1 MLKHRLVLAL
11 ALALSLAVAGPAAT
25 EAAAVTDGECVR
37 NVEVVIWT
45 ANRHRDLMRAL
56 AANPAPCT
64 EYWISIPAE
73 DGDKTMPRAAAVY
86 RQIRNL
92 GPNFHPL
99 AEVVLAGTGWARW
112 VAAGNGTWYEAGV
125 EMRRRITFL
134 EPDLGET
141 WLLNEFDRTTR
152 VDGARTQAEIDRGL
166 TVPYTRAAMK
176 ELVRGLYEGA
186 PGMEPLPGAVE
197 IGVAFGHQNLP
208 DVPGYKAQL
217 KPYLQD
223 ADFWSFMR
231 GKVRWLLHE
240 AYADTR
246 NHGVPGSTLEER
258 RSHLEDYVFHLR
270 ELARAGGRH
279 TTTVDRFLRR
289 RVRAVHQ
296 RRRLRRSG
304 RRCVR
309 LRQRAREHRG
319 SGRSDD
325 EVRHRADLRGAA
337 LCGDARGEP
346 LAKKIGFSWQP
357 VNRFG
362 LPGPQFEAEVELQA
376 ARLAEAFRWAY
387 GPGSTP
393 EGACVVPGTV
403 VDWCTVGA
411 GGSALRGDLAG
422 VQVLEVA
429 RWARARRSSA
439 LPATSASPPSRAI
452 RASLAPAPVAT
463 ASTRRSAPRW
473 ASAIRASGSG
483 ASV

>member
-1 MLKHRLVLAL
+1 MLKHRLVLAF
-11 ALALSLAVAGPAAT
+11 ALLSLAVAGPAAT

-64 EYWISIPAE
+64 EYWISVPAE

-208 DVPGYKAQL
+208 DIPGYKAQL

-246 NHGVPGSTLEER
+246 NHAVPGSTLEER

-279 TTTVDRFLRR
+279 TTTVDRFLDDAF
-289 RVRAVHQ
+289 VPFINGGGYVALGGDAFEFV
-296 RRRLRRSG
+296 SG
-304 RRCVR
+304 HGNTEVPVD
-309 LRQRAREHRG
+309 QMMKFATEQIYA
-319 SGRSDD
+319 
-325 EVRHRADLRGAA
+325 VRHYAEMH
-337 LCGDARGEP
+337 RGEP

-357 VNRFG
+357 VNRG
-362 LPGPQFEAEVELQA
+362 LPGPQFEAEVLLQA

-393 EGACVVPGTV
+393 DGACVVPGTV
-403 VDWCTVGA
+403 VDWCTSERAGA
-411 GGSALRGDLAG
+411 LFVETWPAF
-422 VQVLEVA
+422 
-429 RWARARRSSA
+429 RS
-439 LPATSASPPSRAI
+439 
-452 RASLAPAPVAT
+452 
-463 ASTRRSAPRW
+463 W
-473 ASAIRASGSG
+473 K
-483 ASV
+483 